1 MSVAT
6 KFDCQICR
14 KVSRKYYL
22 GILQHIRA
30 VHSFEPNFHIL
41 CGLDNGCPATYN
53 VYESFRSHVY
63 KKHREQLLSSG
74 TNDNS
79 GSSYQEGVAVDTAPD
94 NGHDEIEEI
103 DIDGENPTVQ
113 VDNTKMAAM
122 FILRTTE
129 IQRTSQVSNNLHYL
143 VIVYSPD
150 MDRRYTFLP

>member
-1 MSVAT
+1 M
-6 KFDCQICR
+6 
-14 KVSRKYYL
+14 
-22 GILQHIRA
+22 
-30 VHSFEPNFHIL
+30 
-41 CGLDNGCPATYN
+41 
-53 VYESFRSHVY
+53 Y
-63 KKHREQLLSSG
+63 KKHRELLLSSD

-129 IQRTSQVSNNLHYL
+129 IQRTSQVSNNLHYNYL
-143 VIVYSPD
+143 ASYRILSGHGEKV
-150 MDRRYTFLP
+150 LP